1 MVEVVYRFLLDNK
14 RRREMNVNFDY
25 LIYHAVIGST
35 PKKFGQY
42 INEKKKRMRGKAKW
56 TH

>member
-1 MVEVVYRFLLDNK
+1 
-14 RRREMNVNFDY
+14 MNVNFDY

-42 INEKKKRMRGKAKW
+42 INEKKERMMGGYKRR
-56 TH
+56 